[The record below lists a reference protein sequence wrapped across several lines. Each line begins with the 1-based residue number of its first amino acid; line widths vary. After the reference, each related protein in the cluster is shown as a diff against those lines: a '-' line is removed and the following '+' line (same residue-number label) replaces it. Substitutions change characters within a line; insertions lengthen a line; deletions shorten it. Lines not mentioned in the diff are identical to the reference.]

1 MKHKITIHKII
12 AIFSLVILT
21 AACTPPSPTLVQ
33 PNVTELAELVART
46 QTAIAVIDLA
56 TQAAEPVA
64 LTATP
69 TSTQAPEIIPTSTP
83 TLEPTVTATF
93 TPTPQPADCTDK
105 MKFVEETIPDK
116 TSFSANK
123 SFTKTWTVQNTGT
136 CTWMPDYALVYVDGE
151 QMGAAISTPL
161 GQTVPPQSNVTLSI
175 NLVAPA
181 NSGVYRGNW
190 MLRNPRNQLFG
201 LGTNSDKPFWVEI
214 NVVQTSSELNLGNP
228 TWNDG
233 FDSDSGFWV
242 LGDDTN
248 LGYELANSTLVM
260 TGYKIAGDLWRL
272 NSKPEIENLFLE
284 VNFTTGGKCSGKDS
298 YGLIV
303 RSTDSN
309 DDIFDSGYVFTFS
322 CDGMYRLY
330 RMDNGTYAG
339 LLNWTASS
347 EIKAGSNVSNRMGIY
362 VEDDLIQLYANG
374 NRLAQVRDTAHSEG
388 KWGLVLRANETTGL
402 EIIVEDVSYWI
413 LGE

>member
-1 MKHKITIHKII
+1 MQKTSFFKSTLTFFCLMI
-12 AIFSLVILT
+12 LVT
-21 AACTPPSPTLVQ
+21 ACSTASPTSVQ
-33 PNVTELAELVART
+33 PDVTELAELVART
-46 QTAIAVIDLA
+46 QTAIAVVEIA
-56 TQAAEPVA
+56 TQAAGPVDV
-64 LTATP
+64 TSTP
-69 TSTQAPEIIPTSTP
+69 TPTQSIEILPSATP
-83 TLEPTVTATF
+83 TLEPTVTDTV

-123 SFTKTWTVQNTGT
+123 SFTKTWTVQNVGT
-136 CTWMPDYALVYVDGE
+136 CTWTPDYYLIYVDGE
-151 QMGAAISTPL
+151 QMGAAIASPL
-161 GQTVPPQSNVTLSI
+161 GQTVPPQSTTVLSI

-181 NSGVYRGNW
+181 TSGVYKGNW
-190 MLRNPRNQLFG
+190 MMRNPRNQLFG
-201 LGTNSDKPFWVEI
+201 LGTNADKPFWVEI

-242 LGDDTN
+242 LGNDSK
-248 LGYELANSTLVM
+248 LGYKLTNSTLVM
-260 TGYKIAGDLWRL
+260 TGFEIAGDLWRL
-272 NSKPEIENLFLE
+272 NSKPEVKNLFLE
-284 VNFTTGGKCSGKDS
+284 TNFITGDKCSGKDS

-330 RMDNGTYAG
+330 RMDDGTYAG
-339 LLNWTASS
+339 LLNWTSS
-347 EIKAGSNVSNRMGIY
+347 TEIKAGSNVSNRMGIY
-362 VEDDLIQLYANG
+362 IEDDLIQLYANG
-374 NRLAQVRDTAHSEG
+374 NRLAQIRDTAHEDG
-388 KWGLVLRANETTGL
+388 KWGLVLRANETSNL

-413 LGE
+413 LGD